1 MQAAWSAPPALTN
14 TEGKGRIMKVD
25 LPEHFRS
32 LLLHAPLY
40 TSMLIATKGEEAA
53 TLVMRVENLPRLD
66 QGRARGIIQFGTW
79 CNSQGIWVVNI
90 PFRIAMGTQ
99 VNLEG
104 CHCLNPRSA
113 RNYGLILRFSR
124 QEKVNLLFLSAD
136 LSDAVRTSI
145 VWSPQKRSQVQQLIE
160 AMDQTL
166 TTEKHTRDPDLPFER
181 AKREFRSLHT
191 AKSVSAN

>member
-1 MQAAWSAPPALTN
+1 MRVN
-14 TEGKGRIMKVD
+14 
-25 LPEHFRS
+25 LPQRFRS

-40 TSMLIATKGEEAA
+40 TSVLIATKGEEAA
-53 TLVMRVENLPRLD
+53 TLVMRVENLPHLD
-66 QGRARGIIQFGTW
+66 QGRTRGSIQFGTW
-79 CNSQGIWVVNI
+79 CNSHGTWVVHI

-99 VNLEG
+99 GDLEG

-113 RNYGLILRFSR
+113 LNCSLILRFSR

-145 VWSPQKRSQVQQLIE
+145 VWSPQKRRQAHQLIE

-166 TTEKHTRDPDLPFER
+166 TRERLTNGRDLPFEQ
-181 AKREFRSLHT
+181 AKREFRGLHT
-191 AKSVSAN
+191 AKELLDGQGEGRRALKTAGCQVR